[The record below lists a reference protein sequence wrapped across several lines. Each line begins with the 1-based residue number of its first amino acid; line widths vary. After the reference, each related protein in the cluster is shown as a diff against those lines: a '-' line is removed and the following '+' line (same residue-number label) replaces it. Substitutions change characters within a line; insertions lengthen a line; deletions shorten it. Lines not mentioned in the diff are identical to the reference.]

1 MSERLRLR
9 QLRAYQAI
17 MITGSVSGAAERLN
31 MSQPAISR
39 QLAALEEALGFRLFN
54 RRSGGPMQATR
65 AGVQFYKAMES
76 TLARL
81 DDLPMIA
88 REIARRS
95 REWVRIAATPP
106 LINSRLL
113 ADTLRLFS
121 TENENVRLVL
131 EARHRLDIEEWVV
144 SRQVDLGLAL
154 LPVENP
160 MIASVPLVTQNAVAV
175 VHEDHRLAARNVVS
189 PADLEGE
196 RLILP
201 SRQPLRTFIDPA
213 LESSDVD
220 LNIFIETSALTCCK
234 YAAEGFGVAICD
246 PFSPT
251 AFTGARLKTLNWT
264 PEVPLTY
271 GAIFTI
277 ENRHSE
283 TVDNFLRYIKKAL
296 LLQNESKTL
305 AV

>member
-1 MSERLRLR
+1 MSDKLRLR

-17 MITGSVSGAAERLN
+17 MMAGSVSGAADRLN
-31 MSQPAISR
+31 MTQPAVSR
-39 QLAALEEALGFRLFN
+39 QLAGLEAALGFRLFN
-54 RRSGGPMQATR
+54 RRSGGPLQPTR
-65 AGVQFYKAMES
+65 AGIQFYKELEG

-88 REIARRS
+88 GEIARRS

-113 ADTLRLFS
+113 ADALRLFS
-121 TENENVRLVL
+121 EDNENVRFVL

-144 SRQVDLGLAL
+144 SRQVDLGLSL

-160 MIASVPLVTQNAVAV
+160 MITAVPLVTLNAVAV
-175 VHEDHRLAARNVVS
+175 VHEDHRLAGREVVS

-220 LNIFIETSALTCCK
+220 LNIFIETAALTCCK

-251 AFTGARLKTLNWT
+251 AFSGAKFKILKWT
-264 PEVPLTY
+264 PEVLLTY
-271 GAIFTI
+271 GVIFTS
-277 ENRHSE
+277 ENKNSE
-283 TVDNFLRYIKKAL
+283 TVTSLVGYLKTAL
-296 LLQNESKTL
+296 SP
-305 AV
+305 